1 MNTNE
6 LETPQGPKS
15 FVHVCVDSCQ
25 KLLLQ
30 IEKTKNSILA
40 HYREKLHGYEQVL
53 RLALNEAEA
62 IAWQTDF
69 PQLVFPTL
77 AMEKAQAV
85 EVWYERQS
93 SLRRA
98 TSGIAFAA

>member
-6 LETPQGPKS
+6 LPTATGRTLAS
-15 FVHVCVDSCQ
+15 ICIGCYQ

-30 IEKTKNSILA
+30 MQKTRNAILA
-40 HYREKLHGYEQVL
+40 SYREQLKTHEQVL

-62 IAWQTDF
+62 LAWQTDF

-77 AMEKAQAV
+77 AMEKAEAV
-85 EVWYERQS
+85 AAWHERQVS
-93 SLRRA
+93 VRNLNPA
-98 TSGIAFAA
+98 LAL